1 MPVDSIG
8 PATTR
13 TTRGAIWPVS
23 TELSRCITSGRMAF
37 PEYERFLQR
46 YEAAL
51 RHWAQVIWSS
61 RADVLGIPE
70 EMKQRAYVERN
81 EAYERM
87 RAHNRVARR
96 VSR

>member
-23 TELSRCITSGRMAF
+23 TELSRCITSGRMAC
-37 PEYERFLQR
+37 PEYERLLQR

-51 RHWAQVIWSS
+51 RHWGASYLVVKS
-61 RADVLGIPE
+61 RRPRHTRGDEAKGLRRE
-70 EMKQRAYVERN
+70 E
-81 EAYERM
+81 
-87 RAHNRVARR
+87 
-96 VSR
+96 